1 MVPADSINQ
10 SETGSTW
17 NLRLYIAG
25 QTPKSMRAL
34 DNLRRICE
42 EHLAGQYTIEVVDL
56 LVNPRLAKED
66 QIIAIPTLVRKLPD
80 PIRKI
85 IGDLSDSE
93 RTLVGLQLRK
103 SGN

>member
-1 MVPADSINQ
+1 
-10 SETGSTW
+10 
-17 NLRLYIAG
+17 
-25 QTPKSMRAL
+25 MRAL

-56 LVNPRLAKED
+56 LVNPKLAKED